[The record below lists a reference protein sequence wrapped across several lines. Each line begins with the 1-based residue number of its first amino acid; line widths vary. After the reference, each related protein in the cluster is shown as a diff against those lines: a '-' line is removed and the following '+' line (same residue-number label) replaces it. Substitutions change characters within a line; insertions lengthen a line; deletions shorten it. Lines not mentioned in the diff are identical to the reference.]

1 MGYAAPIGNSDPA
14 SGLTAADMPSDWA
27 ENLLSNMANLTV
39 MLTTHAC
46 GRDLY
51 SPLVTCAD
59 CAAAYRN
66 WLCAISLP
74 RCAEYTT
81 TTSSLTA
88 AATITPALS
97 VLNASS
103 PRNQSLPAFTDSY
116 TVVQPCIEVCNAADR
131 ACPPFLGFRCPLPQ
145 YTASQSYGVGF
156 IDASEEGVVAV
167 GSTGAGT
174 DRWGNVWCNAPGV
187 V

>member
-1 MGYAAPIGNSDPA
+1 MGSSDPA
-14 SGLTAADMPSDWA
+14 AGLTAADMPSDWA

-39 MLTTHAC
+39 MLTTMAC
-46 GRDLY
+46 GRDMY

-66 WLCAISLP
+66 WLCAVSLP
-74 RCAEYTT
+74 RCAEYTAPSS
-81 TTSSLTA
+81 SSLA
-88 AATITPALS
+88 AASSTATIEPALS
-97 VLNASS
+97 VMNASS
-103 PRNQSLPAFTDSY
+103 PRNQSLPVFTDSY
-116 TVVQPCIEVCNAADR
+116 TVVLPCIEVCNAADR

-156 IDASEEGVVAV
+156 IDTGEKGVV
-167 GSTGAGT
+167 GGGLTGAGT

>member
-1 MGYAAPIGNSDPA
+1 MPDGW
-14 SGLTAADMPSDWA
+14 AD
-27 ENLLSNMANLTV
+27 NFLSNMANLTV
-39 MLTTHAC
+39 MLTTQAC

-66 WLCAISLP
+66 WLCAVSLP
-74 RCAEYTT
+74 RCAEYPAASSS
-81 TTSSLTA
+81 TSASVASSTA
-88 AATITPALS
+88 TLEPALS
-97 VLNASS
+97 VMNASS
-103 PRNQSLPAFTDSY
+103 ARNQSLPPFADTY

-131 ACPPFLGFRCPLPQ
+131 ACPPLLGFRCPLPQ
-145 YTASQSYGVGF
+145 YTASRSYGVGF
-156 IDASEEGVVAV
+156 IDAGVEGVVGG